1 MELNEQV
8 KSIDKTIKASSEISR
23 YRNVLLKILQNTPK
37 NVVIGEW
44 NTDGDITFAI
54 PMVEMGLNYNDYHE
68 YEDEIFSYFIL
79 DFIGELIIRENL
91 AAFVEKLKQYDI
103 NDYMIAIAEDGHKRF
118 GAKTQNGKLF
128 FKFHVSLLSEILT
141 ENLRETLG

>member
-1 MELNEQV
+1 MELNEKV
-8 KSIDKTIKASSEISR
+8 KNIEKTIITSSSNNR
-23 YRNVLLKILQNTPK
+23 YRNVLLKILQSPPK
-37 NVVIGEW
+37 NVIIGEW
-44 NTDGDITFAI
+44 DENGDITFAI

-79 DFIGELIIRENL
+79 DFLGELIIRENL
-91 AAFVEKLKQYDI
+91 LSFVEKLKLFDI
-103 NDYMIAIAEDGHKRF
+103 NDYMMAIGEEGHKRF
-118 GAKTQNGKLF
+118 GAKTQNGKLI